1 MRKKDKSTDSPQ
13 EKVRATTEKKKKNT
27 SFVEAGVIEGSVTL
41 DSQAQV
47 VANNY
52 NNMGGADY
60 SDETSLD
67 YGGYGAGTRRN
78 RAATLTR
85 AERYSN
91 IEGGVVPFIYS
102 ASRGKYTSN
111 ISIRDA
117 IILCQKCYY
126 NFSVFRNT
134 IDLMTE
140 FSCSQIYFTG
150 GNAQSRKFFEAWAN
164 RVNLW
169 RLQDEFYREYYRSG
183 NVFLYKLNAIFNK
196 EDMAAITDVLT
207 AAKEKEVPIRYIIL
221 NPADIQSIGSASFIS
236 PRYVKVLNDFELQV
250 LTNPKTPEE
259 KDLAKRIQEFGQ
271 LQETVK
277 TAQSQTYL
285 VFYLDPDRVKAI
297 FYKKQ
302 PYEPFGVPMGFPVL
316 QDINWK
322 QELKNIDMAISRTVQ
337 QAILL
342 VTMGN
347 DEMGMPTAK
356 QINNLKNIF
365 QNESVGRILVTDYT
379 TNAKFVIPEIDK
391 ILDPKKYEIVN
402 QDIKNGLNN
411 ILIGDE
417 KYANSSTKVDMFLAR
432 LKHAREVFFNEFLL
446 PEIKFIGEQLGFK
459 SVPTPRLKKVD
470 FKDDPNLARIYSR
483 LLEIGVLTPEE
494 GITALETGRLPLPE
508 ESIESQKKL
517 HEYHEDGLYQPLL
530 NNPNLVIPQKEDSK
544 MGQQTVSP
552 TPAPV
557 KTAGGKGVAG
567 RPPGS
572 GVQKSVNNIG
582 KIGKKISAQDIAN
595 NLGRFDLLE
604 GSIETYLKEKFNK
617 KKLAKEQKQ
626 IVKEIAETIA
636 INEKP
641 DKWLESI
648 AAYITQPVQMSD
660 NLNEV
665 NEISERHGV
674 DIKTAILL
682 MHSQINE
689 E

>member
-1 MRKKDKSTDSPQ
+1 MRKKGKI
-13 EKVRATTEKKKKNT
+13 TENSEAKAAVAPEKKKNT
-27 SFVEAGVIEGSVTL
+27 SFVAPSLISGSVKL
-41 DSQAQV
+41 DSQSEI
-47 VANNY
+47 VADAGG
-52 NNMGGADY
+52 MGGGGSY
-60 SDETSLD
+60 SDDTVLD
-67 YGGYGAGTRRN
+67 YGGYGESTRRN
-78 RAATLTR
+78 RAATITR

-140 FSCSQIYFTG
+140 FSCSPIYFTG

-236 PRYVKVLNDFELQV
+236 PRYVKVLNDFEMQV
-250 LTNPKTPEE
+250 LTNPKTDEE

-285 VFYLDPDRVKAI
+285 VFYLDPDRVKAV

-302 PYEPFGVPMGFPVL
+302 SYEPFGVPMGFPVL

-347 DEMGMPTAK
+347 DEVGMPTAK
-356 QINNLKNIF
+356 QITALKNIF
-365 QNESVGRILVTDYT
+365 MNESIGRILVTDYT
-379 TNAKFVIPEIDK
+379 TQAKFIIPEIDK
-391 ILDPKKYEIVN
+391 ILDPKKYHIVN
-402 QDIKNGLNN
+402 EDIKNGLNN

-417 KYANSSTKVDMFLAR
+417 KYSNSTTKVEMFLAR
-432 LKHAREVFFNEFLL
+432 LNHAREVFLNEFLL
-446 PEIKFIGEQLGFK
+446 PEIKYIGEQLGFK
-459 SVPTPRLKKVD
+459 SVPTPRFKQAD
-470 FKDDPNLARIYSR
+470 FRDDPNLSRIYSR

-517 HEYHEDGLYQPLL
+517 HGYHKDGLYQPVL
-530 NNPNLVIPQKEDSK
+530 NNPNLVIPQTNENKSE
-544 MGQQTVSP
+544 QQSS
-552 TPAPV
+552 TPAPI
-557 KTAGGKGVAG
+557 KTGGAKGMTG
-567 RPPGS
+567 RPPGNS
-572 GVQKSVNNIG
+572 GTPKSTI
-582 KIGKKISAQDIAN
+582 KAGKKISAQDIST
-595 NLGRFDLLE
+595 NLARFDLLE
-604 GSIETYLKEKFNK
+604 GSIENYLKEKFNK
-617 KKLAKEQKQ
+617 KKLAKQQKE

-648 AAYITQPVQMSD
+648 ATYVTQPVQIND
-660 NLNEV
+660 NLNEI
-665 NEISERHGV
+665 NELSERHGV

-682 MHSQINE
+682 MHSQIGE
-689 E
+689 

>member
-1 MRKKDKSTDSPQ
+1 MRKKGKITEDSGMK
-13 EKVRATTEKKKKNT
+13 EVSASAKKKNT
-27 SFVEAGVIEGSVTL
+27 SFVAPSLISGAVKL
-41 DSQAQV
+41 DSPSEI
-47 VANNY
+47 VADAGG
-52 NNMGGADY
+52 MGGGASY
-60 SDETSLD
+60 SDDTVLD
-67 YGGYGAGTRRN
+67 YGGYGESTRRN
-78 RAATLTR
+78 RAATITR

-207 AAKEKEVPIRYIIL
+207 AGKEKEVPIRYIIL

-236 PRYVKVLNDFELQV
+236 PRYVKVLNDFEMQV
-250 LTNPKTPEE
+250 LTNPKTAEE

-347 DEMGMPTAK
+347 DEVGMPTAK
-356 QINNLKNIF
+356 QIGALKNIF
-365 QNESVGRILVTDYT
+365 MNESIGRILVTDYT
-379 TNAKFVIPEIDK
+379 TQAKFVIPEIDK
-391 ILDPKKYEIVN
+391 ILDPKKYKIVN
-402 QDIKNGLNN
+402 EDIKNGLNN

-417 KYANSSTKVDMFLAR
+417 KYASSSTKVEMFLAR
-432 LKHAREVFFNEFLL
+432 LNHAREVFLNEFLL
-446 PEIKFIGEQLGFK
+446 PEIKYIGEQLGFK
-459 SVPTPRLKKVD
+459 SVPVPR
-470 FKDDPNLARIYSR
+470 FKQASFRDDPNLSRIYSR

-508 ESIESQKKL
+508 ESLESQKKL
-517 HEYHEDGLYQPLL
+517 HEYHEDGLYQPIL
-530 NNPNLVIPQKEDSK
+530 NNPNLVIPQTGEDK
-544 MGQQTVSP
+544 LGQQAKVP
-552 TPAPV
+552 TAV
-557 KTAGGKGVAG
+557 KTGATKGMTG
-567 RPPGS
+567 RPPGHS
-572 GVQKSVNNIG
+572 GTPKSTG
-582 KIGKKISAQDIAN
+582 GMGRKISAQDISN
-595 NLGRFDLLE
+595 NLARFDLLE
-604 GSIETYLKEKFNK
+604 GSIENYLKEKFNK
-617 KKLAKEQKQ
+617 KKLAKEQKE

-648 AAYITQPVQMSD
+648 ATYVTQPVQINE

-665 NEISERHGV
+665 NTLSETHGV
-674 DIKTAILL
+674 DMKTAILL
-682 MHSQINE
+682 MHSQIE